1 MANESVKKYIYDG
14 MYVVIT
20 KINGCV
26 AIVQPVDDHGNNYG
40 NTLTAPIR
48 DLMEAG
54 EFIEA

>member
-1 MANESVKKYIYDG
+1 MASVKKYLYDG
-14 MYVVIT
+14 MYVVVEEMQ
-20 KINGCV
+20 GCV

-40 NTLTAPIR
+40 DTLTAPIL

>member
-1 MANESVKKYIYDG
+1 MASVKKYLYDG
-14 MYVVIT
+14 MYVVVEEMH
-20 KINGCV
+20 GCV

-40 NTLTAPIR
+40 DTLTAPIR